1 MTVTGPNGYNSDISS
16 YIQPVDS
23 RSYRGG
29 DRYTAATDSI
39 SSGSDGDVYWCN
51 VTSVASR
58 TDIVTVKGK
67 CTVSV
72 HWTVS

>member
-1 MTVTGPNGYNSDISS
+1 MAVTGPNGYNSDISS
-16 YIQPVDS
+16 YIQPVGS
-23 RSYRGG
+23 RSYRSN
-29 DRYTAATDSI
+29 DSYTATTDSI
-39 SSGSDGDVYWCN
+39 SSGSDGDVYWCR

-58 TDIVTVKGK
+58 TDIVTVTGK